1 MPVLHVCC
9 SGNRERTRLV
19 LTAHLSFFVDPC
31 LFPVRQEPLPNP
43 PLPTTGSDSDKNL
56 TGEIQQATRRPK
68 KRKTDEIQQAT
79 SARTK
84 ASLVYSLPRVLGDK

>member
-31 LFPVRQEPLPNP
+31 LFPVRQEPLP
-43 PLPTTGSDSDKNL
+43 TTGSDSDTNL
-56 TGEIQQATRRPK
+56 TGEIQQATRKSK
-68 KRKTDEIQQAT
+68 KRKTGDIRQAT